1 MESARRTVEV
11 WRDRLATMARNIA
24 DLGDTD
30 DVRRLRARLAS
41 GEPYEGTTLV
51 AARRAAAAL
60 DALWSDYLLL
70 SRTVD
75 EAAELSRRTLLRP
88 GRDDEALALL
98 DRASIRLPA
107 VAVPVRARGLL
118 DDAERRDAVTP
129 RDVLDAMVA
138 GFDAARR
145 GISAIAAAETAGRIK
160 LASLRADAGA
170 RDPAVSARLDAA
182 ERALARDPL
191 DAAETLAAV
200 ATTVAAGHAA
210 AEAAGRQRA
219 DLAEALAGRRRA
231 LGDLRGAL
239 AARDAARTAA
249 EPLVDLPPRDGGAA
263 AADDL
268 DAWLDRLAAAGA
280 AGQGDAARL
289 GLRRWAEVCATART
303 AAAAESEAVARRLAE
318 RDDLRGRYRALRVKA
333 EALNGRGAASSA
345 EVAAEMERRPF
356 DAEQARSALARFEAA
371 LAALART
378 GRLEPR

>member
-1 MESARRTVEV
+1 MDSARRTVEL

-41 GEPYEGTTLV
+41 GEPYEGTTLA

-70 SRTVD
+70 SGTVD

-107 VAVPVRARGLL
+107 VSVPVRARGLL
-118 DDAERRDAVTP
+118 DAAERQETVTP
-129 RDVLDAMVA
+129 REVLDAMVA

-160 LASLRADAGA
+160 LAALRVGAGA
-170 RDPAVSARLDAA
+170 RDPAVAARLDAA
-182 ERALARDPL
+182 ERILARDPL
-191 DAAETLAAV
+191 ESADALAA
-200 ATTVAAGHAA
+200 ASATVAAGHAA
-210 AEAAGRQRA
+210 AEAACRQRA

-231 LGDLRGAL
+231 LDDLRRTL
-239 AARDAARTAA
+239 AARDAARAAA
-249 EPLVDLPPRDGGAA
+249 EPLIDLPSRDGSATTPE
-263 AADDL
+263 DL
-268 DAWLDRLAAAGA
+268 DGWLDRLARAGA
-280 AGQGDAARL
+280 AGQGDAARF
-289 GLRRWAEVCATART
+289 GLQRWTEACATAQT
-303 AAAAESEAVARRLAE
+303 AAAAESDVVARRLAE

-333 EALNGRGAASSA
+333 EALAGRVAPSPT

-356 DAEQARSALARFEAA
+356 DAARARPALARFEAA
-371 LAALART
+371 LAVLSRT
-378 GRLEPR
+378 EAP